1 MLYKFNNLFL
11 IEMRLRIEYNKEKR
25 KEITKEINKDMEL
38 PINQVSCIL

>member
-25 KEITKEINKDMEL
+25 KEIAKEINKDMEL